1 MLSFKSNFAAS
12 FPELPQLTQAYSHTT
27 KVTTVHSPQEP
38 SCLSPVS
45 TPVGSVMTEH
55 LAMRAEVSPW
65 LSSWVYPLSHYGFLP
80 RYFRSLQVVG
90 QTHLPKSGPVI
101 LAPTHRSRWDALIVP
116 YAAGKHM
123 TGRHLRYMV
132 TIDEMRG
139 LQGWFIRHMGGFA
152 IDTRAPGI
160 SSLRYGIDLLH
171 QNQTVVIFPEGGDL
185 LANRAKGLNQ
195 LHPGLARLA
204 LQAMHHPQSLP
215 VQIVPMAINYTGLE
229 KGRCDVE
236 VQIGQAIDASK
247 YLGNSNKRSAQQITQ
262 DLSYALK
269 QLSHL

>member
-12 FPELPQLTQAYSHTT
+12 FPELPLTQPYPPQKSACS
-27 KVTTVHSPQEP
+27 SPAPTLYARP
-38 SCLSPVS
+38 S
-45 TPVGSVMTEH
+45 TEH
-55 LAMRAEVSPW
+55 PTSPSAVSPW

-80 RYFRSLQVVG
+80 RYFRSLQVIG
-90 QTHLPKSGPVI
+90 QAHLPKSGPVI

-116 YAAGKHM
+116 YAAGKHI

-132 TIDEMRG
+132 TIDEMQG

-160 SSLRYGIDLLH
+160 SSLRYGIELLH
-171 QNQTVVIFPEGGDL
+171 HNQTLVIFPEGGEL
-185 LANRAKGLNQ
+185 LENQAKGLNK

-204 LQAMHHPQSLP
+204 LQAMHHPQSSP
-215 VQIVPMAINYTGLE
+215 VRIVPMAINYHGWE
-229 KGRCDVE
+229 KSRCDIE
-236 VQIGQAIDASK
+236 VQIGQAIDTSI
-247 YLGNSNKRSAQQITQ
+247 YLGTSNKRSAQQITQ
-262 DLSYALK
+262 DLSDALK

>member
-12 FPELPQLTQAYSHTT
+12 FPELSQLTQPYPPKKSAGAPHLPTLYGQS
-27 KVTTVHSPQEP
+27 S
-38 SCLSPVS
+38 
-45 TPVGSVMTEH
+45 TEH
-55 LAMRAEVSPW
+55 LNLRSQVSPW

-80 RYFRSLQVVG
+80 RYFRRLQVLG
-90 QTHLPKSGPVI
+90 QAHLPRYGPVI

-116 YAAGKHM
+116 YAAGKHI

-132 TIDEMRG
+132 TIDEMQG
-139 LQGWFIRHMGGFA
+139 LQGWFIQHMGGFA

-215 VQIVPMAINYTGLE
+215 VRIVPMAINYTGLE

-236 VQIGQAIDASK
+236 VQIGQAIDASD
-247 YLGNSNKRSAQQITQ
+247 YLGRSNKRSAHQITQ